1 MDFDGGKRKEFT
13 NWKYEEKDLKLL
25 RTLTAV
31 FTPVIA
37 LCFMFSVNVIKL
49 DTNKRLPALHTQV
62 KLENLVE
69 DETKTWYS
77 QVRTEK
83 KNTVAARR

>member
-1 MDFDGGKRKEFT
+1 MDFGGNKKEFT
-13 NWKYEEKDLKLL
+13 NWKHEEKDMKLL

-37 LCFMFSVNVIKL
+37 LCFMFSVNVIKF
-49 DTNKRLPALHTQV
+49 DKNKRQPALISQV

-69 DETKTWYS
+69 DESKTWYS
-77 QVRTEK
+77 QIRTEK